1 MCSSD
6 LYDFIGTAV
15 HEISEVLGRVALL
28 GNTVGSITSAYSLQ
42 DLFRY
47 SGLNARD
54 LGAGGYF
61 SPDGGRTNL
70 NNFNSGGGDS
80 GDWAGS
86 AGLDSFNAFASSG
99 VENIATGADIRT
111 MDTIGWNV
119 VMPFA
124 NSPSPDGSILTPGQ
138 AGTLTTNDGIWR
150 FNSTVTPT
158 GNLIMVNNQSAQQ
171 GAGTEL
177 EVANGGH
184 MFVQNNTGQWFAW
197 TGTSWAVS
205 SGPTAQIITSG
216 LTSQIEPSGPAADFN
231 TAVSDLGVDDMPA
244 SGQAG
249 HSPDFAVPMV
259 SGALVDFGSADHPML
274 VADSTQPIS
283 NLGSVFK

>member
-1 MCSSD
+1 MSVTVP
-6 LYDFIGTAV
+6 LI
-15 HEISEVLGRVALL
+15 VA
-28 GNTVGSITSAYSLQ
+28 
-42 DLFRY
+42 
-47 SGLNARD
+47 
-54 LGAGGYF
+54 
-61 SPDGGRTNL
+61 
-70 NNFNSGGGDS
+70 S

-86 AGLDSFNAFASSG
+86 AGFNSFNAFASSG
-99 VENIATGADIRT
+99 VENLVTGADIRT
-111 MDTIGWNV
+111 MDTIGWNLV
-119 VMPFA
+119 TPFA

-138 AGTLTTNDGIWR
+138 VGTLTTNDGIWR
-150 FNSTVTPT
+150 FNATVTPT

-231 TAVSDLGVDDMPA
+231 TAVSGLRVSEMPA
-244 SGQAG
+244 SPQAG
-249 HSPDFAVPMV
+249 HSPDFAVPML
-259 SGALVDFGSADHPML
+259 SDALLDFGSADHPML
-274 VADSTQPIS
+274 VADSIQPIP
-283 NLGSVFK
+283 NLANLLK